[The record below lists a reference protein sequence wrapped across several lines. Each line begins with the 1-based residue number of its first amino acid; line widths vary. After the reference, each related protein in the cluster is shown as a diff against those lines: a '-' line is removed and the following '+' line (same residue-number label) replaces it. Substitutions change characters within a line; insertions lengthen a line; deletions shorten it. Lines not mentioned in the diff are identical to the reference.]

1 MGIIN
6 CKKCGRI
13 FAEDGFDFCPICRN
27 NEDEIFKKVKDYL
40 YEYPGASIQQVSE
53 ETGVGTKKILKFL
66 REGKLEIKDDS
77 PNLILDC
84 ERCGKPIKTG
94 RFCDKCVVEMQKE
107 FKGAIA
113 PKEASKSFNKGK
125 NSDRM
130 YIAGRHKR

>member
-13 FAEDGFDFCPICRN
+13 FADDGFDFCPICRN
-27 NEDEIFKKVKDYL
+27 TEDEMFKKVKDYL
-40 YEYPGASIQQVSE
+40 YEYPGASVQQVSE
-53 ETGVGTKKILKFL
+53 ETGVDAKKILKFL

-84 ERCGKPIKTG
+84 ERCGTPIKTG
-94 RFCDKCVVEMQKE
+94 RFCNKCIAEMQKE
-107 FKGAIA
+107 FKGAIT
-113 PKEASKSFNKGK
+113 PKEESSHVRRGNKSDK
-125 NSDRM
+125 M